1 MPVPETGR
9 VPASRE
15 GGETLRITSDRVGGA
30 HVLRLRGELDLRTVP
45 KLRMRLAEALER
57 GTGPVIIDLTDVTFI
72 DSTGLSALLNALRR
86 LTRAG
91 RGLVLTLHE
100 GPVLRLLRMT
110 RLDSTFALYDSP
122 EAALDA
128 VADETPAVA

>member
-1 MPVPETGR
+1 MPVPETGAS
-9 VPASRE
+9 PASRE
-15 GGETLRITSDRVGGA
+15 GGETLRITSERAQGSY
-30 HVLRLRGELDLRTVP
+30 VLRLHGELDLWTVP

-57 GTGPVIIDLTDVTFI
+57 GTGPVVVDLAQVTFI

-91 RGLVLTLHE
+91 RRLLVTTQE

-110 RLDSTFALYDSP
+110 RLDRTFALYDSP
-122 EAALDA
+122 QSALDA
-128 VADETPAVA
+128 VTGERAAA

>member
-1 MPVPETGR
+1 MPVPETGTS
-9 VPASRE
+9 PASRE
-15 GGETLRITSDRVGGA
+15 GGEALRITTERAGGA

-45 KLRMRLAEALER
+45 KLRMRLAEALQR
-57 GTGPVIIDLTDVTFI
+57 GSGPVVVDLTEVTFI

-91 RGLVLTLHE
+91 RRMLLATQE

-110 RLDSTFALYDSP
+110 RLDSTFALYDSA

-128 VADETPAVA
+128 VTGERAAAA

>member
-1 MPVPETGR
+1 MPVPETGAM
-9 VPASRE
+9 PASRE
-15 GGETLRITSDRVGGA
+15 GGETLRITVERDDGA

-57 GTGPVIIDLTDVTFI
+57 GGGPVVVDLTDVTFI

-91 RGLVLTLHE
+91 RRMLLSTQE

-110 RLDSTFALYDSP
+110 RLDSTFALYDSA

-128 VADETPAVA
+128 VAGERAAAA